1 MRGAAG
7 AVKDLQKR
15 QKSRTSRGIRD
26 VLDHAL
32 IDLAAWYRDV
42 LAMQVGADVEAI
54 HDDQRTAMET
64 AARGTR
70 PEQTLA
76 RIEAVL
82 AAPAIAHRVHRRR
95 ARSSRS
101 SRSPC
106 SCSSRPADP
115 AAGNAR
121 AKLPRRRCMR

>member
-1 MRGAAG
+1 
-7 AVKDLQKR
+7 VKELQKR

-42 LAMQVGADVEAI
+42 LVIQVGAQVEAI
-54 HDDQRTAMET
+54 HDDQRTAMEA
-64 AARGTR
+64 AARSSR

-82 AAPAIAHRVHRRR
+82 ACRQSLIEYTGVAPQLAIESLAVQ
-95 ARSSRS
+95 
-101 SRSPC
+101 
-106 SCSSRPADP
+106 
-115 AAGNAR
+115 
-121 AKLPRRRCMR
+121 LQ